1 MASVEDLANLI
12 AQEME
17 QYSEDVDDIMQKEID
32 KISKEIVKDLKND
45 PIIPEKTGDY
55 KKKFY
60 AKKLGQGK
68 GYKRVLIA
76 NKKAWLTH
84 LLENGHAIKTGGRTR
99 AYPHW
104 KHAQE
109 QADKL
114 AERIKE
120 AIKK

>member
-1 MASVEDLANLI
+1 MASVDDLAKLI
-12 AQEME
+12 AHEME

-32 KISKEIVKDLKND
+32 KISKEIVNDLKNN

-76 NKKAWLTH
+76 NRKAWLTH
-84 LLENGHAIKTGGRTR
+84 LLEHGHAIKTGGRTKE
-99 AYPHW
+99 YPHW
-104 KHAQE
+104 KNAQE
-109 QADKL
+109 KADTL
-114 AERIKE
+114 VDRLKE